1 MKNIHKTLRKL
12 FDNKFVK
19 LGKQAVIRFR
29 NYSNQLAVR
38 FKIYADFESL
48 LKGVKSSDKND
59 ASYTEK
65 YQSHIPCSFAYKVVC
80 IDNKFSKPV
89 VLYKRKNAVY
99 KFIETILIERSYSKK
114 IIKKHFNL
122 KLTKKVP
129 VIFLNLRGYDSHLIM
144 QEIGKFDVKV
154 SVIPNGLEKYMAF
167 TINSNLVFIDSM

>member
-1 MKNIHKTLRKL
+1 MKNIDKTLRKL

-19 LGKQAVIRFR
+19 LGKQAVIRFK
-29 NYSNQLAVR
+29 NYSNKLAVR

-48 LKGVKSSDKND
+48 LKGVKSRDKND

-99 KFIETILIERSYSKK
+99 KFIEAILIERSYSKK
-114 IIKKHFNL
+114 
-122 KLTKKVP
+122 
-129 VIFLNLRGYDSHLIM
+129 
-144 QEIGKFDVKV
+144 
-154 SVIPNGLEKYMAF
+154 
-167 TINSNLVFIDSM
+167 